1 MIPRTK
7 GLDGPLVLV
16 VRGFC
21 GALPSHLRLNMF
33 LELLVF
39 RFVSTLSPQIP
50 RSPLRLA
57 LAALA
62 LSLSFVT
69 VILGSL
75 LQLGGAAPMSP
86 PVAI

>member
-69 VILGSL
+69 VLGSL